1 MYGSRPRNIR
11 VMYYLKE
18 NKEECTFRSNARKF
32 IWQGHQIKWDS
43 STEKLKKMCGILH
56 IEKKGDIHPEK
67 KKTSTSDPST
77 SKKSKK
83 LTVNG
88 TVPQSDTMLQTG
100 KAQTGKKFIETYRS
114 CQELPVF
121 HIRKDSYFTN
131 TLIQNSYLRDIC
143 TTHAQRR

>member
-1 MYGSRPRNIR
+1 
-11 VMYYLKE
+11 MYYLKE

-67 KKTSTSDPST
+67 KKTSTSDPSK

-88 TVPQSDTMLQTG
+88 TVP
-100 KAQTGKKFIETYRS
+100 
-114 CQELPVF
+114 
-121 HIRKDSYFTN
+121 
-131 TLIQNSYLRDIC
+131 
-143 TTHAQRR
+143 